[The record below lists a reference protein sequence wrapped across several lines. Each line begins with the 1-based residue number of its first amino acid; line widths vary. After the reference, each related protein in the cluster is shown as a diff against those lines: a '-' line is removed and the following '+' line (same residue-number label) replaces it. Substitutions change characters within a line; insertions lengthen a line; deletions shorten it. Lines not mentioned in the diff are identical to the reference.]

1 MPNNV
6 TLELKIVERIKS
18 DYIDINIIHLN
29 IKQYFNV
36 IVVVICQK

>member
-1 MPNNV
+1 MPNNI
-6 TLELKIVERIKS
+6 TLEFKIVERIKN

-36 IVVVICQK
+36 MMMMICQK